1 MYSLIQTVIYA
12 IKELGLVLL
21 QYQIVNMSIVLILCF
36 KRFIKSSSSLYISYQ
51 QIFYGET
58 AELFKS
64 WIPVLY
70 PQISCKIW
78 AWANGV
84 KLADHAFRW
93 KDTFKKHSY
102 CALISGI
109 TYTLYTCNQSIFPG
123 ECVEPFKF
131 RLWQIW
137 KAVGV
142 LILTSRIFFA
152 YPLTTFYDNLEFS
165 IFILKIHFACHR
177 YRTSMPLIVDIN
189 VILPP
194 AFLHIFAHKTF

>member
-1 MYSLIQTVIYA
+1 MQLSCVWKNPLNPH
-12 IKELGLVLL
+12 VLEPQWL
-21 QYQIVNMSIVLILCF
+21 SIHQINGF
-36 KRFIKSSSSLYISYQ
+36 
-51 QIFYGET
+51 FYGET

-70 PQISCKIW
+70 PQISCKIR

-93 KDTFKKHSY
+93 KDTFKKHS
-102 CALISGI
+102 CCVFISGI
-109 TYTLYTCNQSIFPG
+109 TYTLYICNQSIFPG

-142 LILTSRIFFA
+142 LILTSRIFCIPPYKKEKDVKDEMKYCIA
-152 YPLTTFYDNLEFS
+152 NWTTVV
-165 IFILKIHFACHR
+165 A
-177 YRTSMPLIVDIN
+177 
-189 VILPP
+189 
-194 AFLHIFAHKTF
+194 

>member
-1 MYSLIQTVIYA
+1 MHA
-12 IKELGLVLL
+12 I
-21 QYQIVNMSIVLILCF
+21 ILCL
-36 KRFIKSSSSLYISYQ
+36 KKSIKSSSFGATGTFYISNQRILYEE
-51 QIFYGET
+51 F

-70 PQISCKIW
+70 PQISCKIR

-93 KDTFKKHSY
+93 KDTFKKHSC

-109 TYTLYTCNQSIFPG
+109 TYTLYKCNQSIFPG

-142 LILTSRIFFA
+142 LILTSRIFLHT
-152 YPLTTFYDNLEFS
+152 PLAVVLYFLGKNEN
-165 IFILKIHFACHR
+165 ILVTDEKIVKR
-177 YRTSMPLIVDIN
+177 N
-189 VILPP
+189 
-194 AFLHIFAHKTF
+194 KGG